1 METEVIY
8 RSYVEYLLKYLETR
22 DMSKA
27 EALADC
33 SFAKDKALPKA
44 LSDADLEILLR
55 NVKNKL
61 GYEAFQVG
69 FNLGFQLNTPDHG
82 IVGLASLCSETVA
95 QSLQTYSDYFQII
108 SPVFRLVCYEEAPYF
123 VCESICEKNISSP
136 AYDFL
141 MALGLANGGLIG
153 LNVIGYD
160 AAKHKQKTRMEIAE
174 FPKPNKA
181 LWKLFKSVADIS
193 FDHESTRLKIPQNIA
208 EQKMA
213 TANAATRAAVIRL
226 CEQELEKIQG
236 DFLACVQTKIKN
248 NLSQP
253 LNAVEM
259 AADFSMSERSFHRKL
274 KNHGTSYGKLCIEI
288 KMDEA
293 KKLLSQKELSIKEIA
308 FLLGYSEV
316 TNFSSAFKK
325 QQGSSPKH
333 YRENFY
339 AYR

>member
-8 RSYVEYLLKYLETR
+8 RSYVQYLLKYLETQG
-22 DMSKA
+22 MSTA

-33 SFAKDKALPKA
+33 SFAKHKELPNA
-44 LSDADLEILLR
+44 IGDADLQRVLGNI
-55 NVKNKL
+55 KNKL

-108 SPVFRLVCYEEAPYF
+108 SPVFRLPCYEEAPYF
-123 VCESICEKNISSP
+123 VCESICERTISSP

-160 AAKHKQKTRMEIAE
+160 AGKHRQKTRMEIAE
-174 FPKPNKA
+174 FPQPNKA
-181 LWKLFKSVADIS
+181 LWSLFKNVANVS
-193 FDHESTRLKIPQNIA
+193 FGHSSTRLKIPLAIA

-213 TANAATRAAVIRL
+213 TANASTRGAVIQL

-236 DFLACVQTKIKN
+236 DFLSRVRSRIKN
-248 NLSQP
+248 NLSSP
-253 LNAVEM
+253 LNAAQL
-259 AADFSMSERSFHRKL
+259 AAELSMSERSFHRKL
-274 KNHGTSYGKLCIEI
+274 KNHATSYGKLCTEI
-288 KMDEA
+288 KMAEA
-293 KKLLSQKELSIKEIA
+293 KKLLLQKELSIKEIA

-325 QQGSSPKH
+325 QQGLSPKH
-333 YRENFY
+333 YRENLY